1 MTVSNV
7 DKDRV
12 RILTGV
18 VLFLSMQVLAQVS
31 ATQMDIFMRQQYT
44 GHITPQEQLQ
54 LAQVPPGQ
62 RLQVLQAIR
71 MNNNQYAMQFV
82 PQSGPMMGQTMW
94 AMNDMRSPLFN
105 FFSSLG
111 AMTKSADRVEYMEAR
126 EPVTAYRSPD
136 PSEHRDA
143 NRTAVDTMTQATNK
157 LKDMKNP
164 QKADCLD
171 CITDP
176 NPQLTAGPI
185 SGKGTIKTRAN
196 GQIREDINADIKCSY
211 GGDVTDGIRLTFA
224 ADLEIK
230 VEHNKVT
237 HLKYVLKDGKKTC
250 VADLTQFKQKQVGNT
265 TNIVL
270 QHPNG
275 KTFVAVGANNKFPD
289 RKNPSINVSVNFFES
304 FCPQMNPKLFM
315 QIEADP
321 KTGTCR

>member
-1 MTVSNV
+1 M
-7 DKDRV
+7 
-12 RILTGV
+12 
-18 VLFLSMQVLAQVS
+18 AQTP
-31 ATQMDIFMRQQYT
+31 AAMDAFMRQQYT
-44 GHITPQEQLQ
+44 GYITPQEQLQ
-54 LAQVPPGQ
+54 LAQVPPAQ

-82 PQSGPMMGQTMW
+82 PQSGPNMGQTMW

-111 AMTKSADRVEYMEAR
+111 SMTKSPDRAEYMEAR

-136 PSEHRDA
+136 ASENREPSRA
-143 NRTAVDTMTQATNK
+143 AVDTMNQTTAK
-157 LKDMKNP
+157 LRDMKDS
-164 QKADCLD
+164 QRTTECLN

-176 NPQLTAGPI
+176 NPQFTASAI
-185 SGKGTIKTRAN
+185 SGKGTIKTSAN

-224 ADLEIK
+224 ADLEVK

-237 HLKYVLKDGKKTC
+237 HLKYILKDGSKTC
-250 VADLTQFKQKQVGNT
+250 VADLSRFTQRPVGNT

-270 QHPNG
+270 FHPNN
-275 KTFVAVGANNKFPD
+275 KTFVTVGANNKSPD
-289 RKNPSINVSVNFFES
+289 RKNPSIHVSVNFFQS